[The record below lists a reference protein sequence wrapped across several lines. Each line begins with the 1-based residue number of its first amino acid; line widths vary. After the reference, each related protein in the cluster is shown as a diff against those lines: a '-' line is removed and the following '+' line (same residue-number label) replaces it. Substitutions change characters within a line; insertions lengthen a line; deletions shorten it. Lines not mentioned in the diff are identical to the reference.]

1 MNNKKEKYKK
11 IIKQMLE
18 EDDSFLNALTGT
30 DSEYNNVLN
39 KINDRAKKINT
50 VIQNAKQSAK

>member
-18 EDDSFLNALTGT
+18 EDDSFLNVLTGT